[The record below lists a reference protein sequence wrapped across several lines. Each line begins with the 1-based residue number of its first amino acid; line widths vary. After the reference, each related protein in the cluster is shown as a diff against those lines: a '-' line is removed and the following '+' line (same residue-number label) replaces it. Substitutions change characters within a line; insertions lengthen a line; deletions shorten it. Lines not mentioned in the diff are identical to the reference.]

1 MFWTNGYCWCQYA
14 SPLCTAGRTAATC
27 PGCRMT
33 PVLQCC
39 CSDDGTGYKQLY
51 TLLQDSGQ
59 WTHCLSYLYAESR
72 VFLQPVSPDSAAAR
86 HVVQTLSIQYNY
98 VCEVRDHFC
107 GQGSWRGKEAWL
119 CQLIDWVRLLG
130 HSNGNSSHFR
140 LCEQICFVLS
150 MVYIWTAQLSLQCSR
165 ASRNPPHQLFTDG
178 GPRRGPVTM
187 IALLGKLFG

>member
-1 MFWTNGYCWCQYA
+1 MNRYCWCQYA

-59 WTHCLSYLYAESR
+59 WTRCLSYLYAESR

-98 VCEVRDHFC
+98 VCEVRWGTTFAGRVLGGERRLDCVNLLTEC
-107 GQGSWRGKEAWL
+107 GCWVTVMVTVHTFACVSKYVLYCQWYIFEQHNYL
-119 CQLIDWVRLLG
+119 CNAHG
-130 HSNGNSSHFR
+130 
-140 LCEQICFVLS
+140 
-150 MVYIWTAQLSLQCSR
+150 
-165 ASRNPPHQLFTDG
+165 ASRNPPHHLFTDG